1 MPVSP
6 ERSHRQHRGSAGQ
19 GQVCFCKAEVGC
31 AGHGL
36 QSTCAPTRRAYW
48 LREELQADRT
58 DEVGVW
64 RVEQQLL
71 RIVTARRRSWRRAVT
86 TRSSYCFTSTG
97 RRWRWG
103 RAGRRWSDR
112 PVPAR
117 LIGVGVPEVS
127 VSRVSVLR
135 FAPFGRQVAHDW
147 RGATVERSFLSA
159 RLGVVAPARTLFW
172 APLMEGRGRG
182 RGGIRLD

>member
-1 MPVSP
+1 MPASP
-6 ERSHRQHRGSAGQ
+6 ERLHRQHGGPAGQ
-19 GQVCFCKAEVGC
+19 GQACFCKAVVGC

-36 QSTCAPTRRAYW
+36 QSTCAPTRRANW
-48 LREELQADRT
+48 LREELQADRA
-58 DEVGVW
+58 DEVGIW

-71 RIVTARRRSWRRAVT
+71 RVVTARRHL
-86 TRSSYCFTSTG
+86 FTSAG

-103 RAGRRWSDR
+103 RAGCRWGDR

-135 FAPFGRQVAHDW
+135 FAPFGRQVAHGW
-147 RGATVERSFLSA
+147 RSASVESSFLSA
-159 RLGVVAPARTLFW
+159 DSCCTGPFF
-172 APLMEGRGRG
+172 GRW
-182 RGGIRLD
+182 